1 MALHFNND
9 PSRPY
14 NFDLD
19 IKEYAIGG
27 KLLTASLMSDED
39 TIQSMGKDF
48 IKEKLAIQLAM
59 GMLENKMVEFTSMR
73 DHLTLSI
80 KIHARCYLTPDNQV
94 KIIREL
100 KDGRF

>member
-14 NFDLD
+14 DFNLD

-39 TIQSMGKDF
+39 TIQF
-48 IKEKLAIQLAM
+48 
-59 GMLENKMVEFTSMR
+59 N
-73 DHLTLSI
+73 
-80 KIHARCYLTPDNQV
+80 
-94 KIIREL
+94 
-100 KDGRF
+100 

>member
-9 PSRPY
+9 PTRPY
-14 NFDLD
+14 DSNLD

-27 KLLTASLMSDED
+27 KLLTASLMSDEN

-48 IKEKLAIQLAM
+48 IKEKLAVQLAM

-73 DHLTLSI
+73 DHLSLSI